1 MATILIPLTTLL
13 DLSRIVGLIENHG
26 IKPASI
32 QTIKGTSPIPIM
44 TYLLSQIPIPNTNKQ
59 YASILKTAIIP
70 QDNFLDL
77 SVKEI

>member
-32 QTIKGTSPIPIM
+32 QTIKGTSPIPVM
-44 TYLLSQIPIPNTNKQ
+44 TNLLLRIPNTNQ
-59 YASILKTAIIP
+59 YAIIRIRGFKTCHNTP
-70 QDNFLDL
+70 
-77 SVKEI
+77 K

>member
-1 MATILIPLTTLL
+1 MIHLNTLF
-13 DLSRIVGLIENHG
+13 DPSRIVGLIKSHG
-26 IKPASI
+26 IKPAII